1 MPVKPDSIETK
12 LHQLSTAVFK
22 IIIVVESAKNDPLTS
37 RFTLALPLDDTQ
49 LQENPSDDKAELLG
63 KKNLHTG
70 ILPVGKKRRQQFL
83 KSCHG
88 ESESEAEYV

>member
-63 KKNLHTG
+63 KKISTLAYCQWERKEGNN
-70 ILPVGKKRRQQFL
+70 F
-83 KSCHG
+83 
-88 ESESEAEYV
+88 